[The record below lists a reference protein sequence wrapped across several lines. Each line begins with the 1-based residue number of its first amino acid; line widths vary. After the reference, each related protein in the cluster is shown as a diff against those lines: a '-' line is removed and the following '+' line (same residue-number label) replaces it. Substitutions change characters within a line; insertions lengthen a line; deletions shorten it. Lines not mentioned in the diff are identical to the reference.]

1 LISFTKIKSFPKI
14 NLALGVTGKS
24 SSLHQIESIVSFLNF
39 YDEIWIKKINHKK
52 HKIKFSGKFSK
63 HVGKKNTL
71 SKLLEILDKKKI
83 IKSDKYEIRVIK
95 NIPTQ
100 SGLGGGSMNAAS
112 VFNFINKKQKKK
124 IDKKKILEI
133 SKLVGSDVLLGMYN
147 KDLIIKS
154 NGNIKIFPNL
164 KHKNV
169 LVIKPNF
176 GCSTKKIY
184 SKIKKFNKQKL
195 TLLNKKLFSYPFLI
209 KINNDLEPVALR
221 TYPRLK
227 KLKKFLE
234 KLPHVKLVRMTGS
247 GSAMIA
253 YFSSIKLCKEAE
265 KKVKKHF
272 RNYWCKIAKTI

>member
-1 LISFTKIKSFPKI
+1 
-14 NLALGVTGKS
+14 
-24 SSLHQIESIVSFLNF
+24 
-39 YDEIWIKKINHKK
+39 
-52 HKIKFSGKFSK
+52 
-63 HVGKKNTL
+63 
-71 SKLLEILDKKKI
+71 
-83 IKSDKYEIRVIK
+83 
-95 NIPTQ
+95 
-100 SGLGGGSMNAAS
+100 M
-112 VFNFINKKQKKK
+112 
-124 IDKKKILEI
+124 
-133 SKLVGSDVLLGMYN
+133 
-147 KDLIIKS
+147 
-154 NGNIKIFPNL
+154 
-164 KHKNV
+164 
-169 LVIKPNF
+169 VIKPNF

-272 RNYWCKIAKTI
+272 RNYWCKIIKTV